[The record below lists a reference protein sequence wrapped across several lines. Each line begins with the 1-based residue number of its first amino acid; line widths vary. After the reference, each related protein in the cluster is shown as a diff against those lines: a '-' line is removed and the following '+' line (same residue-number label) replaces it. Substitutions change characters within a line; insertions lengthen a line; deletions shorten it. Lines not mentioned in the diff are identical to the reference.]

1 MVLEDA
7 RRLVHFE
14 VHVQRGARWTI
25 ELTAAEEELAC
36 ERARQF
42 LQRADVDGI
51 KVWKEVYQPASGQ
64 SAGRI
69 VLAETRPRLKGR
81 WRFGRWTA
89 VVDDAATEPEPE
101 ELCAPQR
108 GAAAAA
114 AHRLAGRDLQHRRR
128 LRGAG
133 GAGGAGGARLSRHRL
148 DALVRSTGSGIQEHP
163 LQRPGRAAGA
173 LAASAGV
180 GVAVAPRRSRR
191 RPPARS
197 RRRPAPA

>member
-1 MVLEDA
+1 MVVEDA

-69 VLAETRPRLKGR
+69 VLAETRPQLKGR
-81 WRFGRWTA
+81 WRFGRWAA
-89 VVDDAATEPEPE
+89 VVDDSATAPEPE
-101 ELCAPQR
+101 DYVRRNVAPPPPIPTEWPVAICSIGGGCA
-108 GAAAAA
+108 
-114 AHRLAGRDLQHRRR
+114 
-128 LRGAG
+128 
-133 GAGGAGGARLSRHRL
+133 
-148 DALVRSTGSGIQEHP
+148 ALV
-163 LQRPGRAAGA
+163 A
-173 LAASAGV
+173 LAVLAALG
-180 GVAVAPRRSRR
+180 
-191 RPPARS
+191 
-197 RRRPAPA
+197 

>member
-1 MVLEDA
+1 MVVEDI

-51 KVWKEVYQPASGQ
+51 KVWKEVYQPANGQ

-89 VVDDAATEPEPE
+89 MVDHAATAPEPE
-101 ELCAPQR
+101 EYMRRNVAAPPPVPT
-108 GAAAAA
+108 GWPVAICSI
-114 AHRLAGRDLQHRRR
+114 
-128 LRGAG
+128 G
-133 GAGGAGGARLSRHRL
+133 GGCL
-148 DALVRSTGSGIQEHP
+148 ALV
-163 LQRPGRAAGA
+163 A
-173 LAASAGV
+173 LAVLAALG
-180 GVAVAPRRSRR
+180 
-191 RPPARS
+191 
-197 RRRPAPA
+197 

>member
-1 MVLEDA
+1 MVVEDA

-25 ELTAAEEELAC
+25 ELTAVEEELAC

-89 VVDDAATEPEPE
+89 VVDHAATEPEPE
-101 ELCAPQR
+101 DYVRRNVAAPPPLATDWPVAICSIGGGCA
-108 GAAAAA
+108 
-114 AHRLAGRDLQHRRR
+114 
-128 LRGAG
+128 
-133 GAGGAGGARLSRHRL
+133 
-148 DALVRSTGSGIQEHP
+148 ALV
-163 LQRPGRAAGA
+163 A
-173 LAASAGV
+173 LAVLAALG
-180 GVAVAPRRSRR
+180 
-191 RPPARS
+191 
-197 RRRPAPA
+197 

>member
-1 MVLEDA
+1 MVVEDA

-25 ELTAAEEELAC
+25 ELTAVEEELAC

-89 VVDDAATEPEPE
+89 VVDHAATEPEPE
-101 ELCAPQR
+101 DYVRRNVAAPPPTR
-108 GAAAAA
+108 
-114 AHRLAGRDLQHRRR
+114 HRLAGRDLQHRRR

-133 GAGGAGGARLSRHRL
+133 GAGGAGGARL
-148 DALVRSTGSGIQEHP
+148 TGTNSVPWPDQP
-163 LQRPGRAAGA
+163 A
-173 LAASAGV
+173 AAS
-180 GVAVAPRRSRR
+180 RSIRSKVPFVR
-191 RPPARS
+191 QARS
-197 RRRPAPA
+197 RPVPV

>member
-1 MVLEDA
+1 MVFEDA

-42 LQRADVDGI
+42 LQQADVDGI

-89 VVDDAATEPEPE
+89 VAEKLRRSPSRKTMSAATW
-101 ELCAPQR
+101 R
-108 GAAAAA
+108 
-114 AHRLAGRDLQHRRR
+114 
-128 LRGAG
+128 
-133 GAGGAGGARLSRHRL
+133 
-148 DALVRSTGSGIQEHP
+148 
-163 LQRPGRAAGA
+163 
-173 LAASAGV
+173 
-180 GVAVAPRRSRR
+180 RR
-191 RPPARS
+191 RPSPTDWPVAICS
-197 RRRPAPA
+197 IGGGCAALVALAVLAALG